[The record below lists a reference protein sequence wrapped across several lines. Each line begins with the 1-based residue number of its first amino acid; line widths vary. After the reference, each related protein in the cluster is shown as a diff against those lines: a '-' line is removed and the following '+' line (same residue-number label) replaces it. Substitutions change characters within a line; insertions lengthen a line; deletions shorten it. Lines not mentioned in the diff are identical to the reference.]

1 MGSCVLHLVVV
12 LGEGI
17 STMVGSSV
25 YPVHR
30 VWGVLWGVFFVWSL
44 GDVSSV
50 AYATDLT
57 ARNEAVSGTSPVVV
71 GRVSYRGPVP
81 TPIEVPVDR
90 DSEVCGQVV
99 TVATLSVDAA
109 THGVRDAIVHVGSGQ
124 EMVDHGPAQGS
135 VVQNKRC
142 VFYPRVAPLRV
153 GAETEIKND
162 DLVMHNTNVS
172 LHKGTV
178 LNVALV
184 PGGGPVKKQLK
195 KQGLHLVKC
204 NVHKF
209 MQAYRYVFSD
219 PFFDQTNAVGQFRIQ
234 GLSPGLHT
242 VSVWHETLGELH
254 KEIHVPSSGVLNVDF
269 EFK

>member
-17 STMVGSSV
+17 STMVTSGS
-25 YPVHR
+25 YPIFR
-30 VWGVLWGVFFVWSL
+30 AWYVLWGSVFIWPLGFVP
-44 GDVSSV
+44 SV
-50 AYATDLT
+50 ASAVDV
-57 ARNEAVSGTSPVVV
+57 AAKSEAVSEAGSIVV

-81 TPIEVPVDR
+81 TPIEVSVDR

-99 TVATLSVDAA
+99 TVATVSVDAA
-109 THGVRDAIVHVGSGQ
+109 THGVRDVIVHVGSGQ
-124 EMVDHGPAQGS
+124 EMVNHGPAQGS

-153 GAETEIKND
+153 GAETEIRND
-162 DLVMHNTNVS
+162 DPVMHNTNMS
-172 LHKGTV
+172 LHNGTV

-184 PGGGPVKKQLK
+184 PGGGPVKKPLK
-195 KQGLHLVKC
+195 RQGLHVVKC

-219 PFFDQTNAVGQFRIQ
+219 PFFDQTNDVGQFRIQ

-254 KEIHVPSSGVLNVDF
+254 KEIQVPPRGALNVDF